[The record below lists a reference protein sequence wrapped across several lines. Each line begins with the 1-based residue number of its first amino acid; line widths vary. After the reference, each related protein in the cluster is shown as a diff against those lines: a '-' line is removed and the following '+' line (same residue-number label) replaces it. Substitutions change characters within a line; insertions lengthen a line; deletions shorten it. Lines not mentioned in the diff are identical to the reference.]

1 MKIIFRERSN
11 TLDIFQNN
19 VYLEFDFYSKTLHA
33 HEQTRSMFEVRITVT

>member
-33 HEQTRSMFEVRITVT
+33 HEQTRSMFEVSITVT